1 MELSKE
7 LGSRNKEKVIMS
19 DEIISADE
27 VVVSPR
33 GRKIELIPELCESLK
48 ALKKG
53 QALRL
58 ATTIGEVPKE
68 KRSAVSQMVRKHWRH
83 VRNDDLRIDY
93 DMKGVPQVRVKG

>member
-1 MELSKE
+1 
-7 LGSRNKEKVIMS
+7 MS

-33 GRKIELIPELCESLK
+33 GRKMELIPELCDALK
-48 ALKKG
+48 GLKKG

-58 ATTIGEVPKE
+58 TSTFGEVPKE
-68 KRSAVSQMVRKHWRH
+68 ERSAVSQAVRKHWRA
-83 VRNDDLRIDY
+83 VRQDDLRIDY